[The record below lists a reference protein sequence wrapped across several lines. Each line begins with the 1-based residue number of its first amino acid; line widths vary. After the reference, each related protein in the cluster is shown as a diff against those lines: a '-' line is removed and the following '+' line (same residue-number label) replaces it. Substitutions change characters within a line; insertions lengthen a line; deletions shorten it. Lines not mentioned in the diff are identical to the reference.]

1 MNALEIKATLLC
13 LKYFIREEK
22 SHVRYF
28 QTTAI
33 SCINKNIISVR
44 ISGDK
49 NIETDRESRELVVD
63 LEWML
68 CSENLW
74 KALMLLNHTPRLI
87 FWKKNKTKEK
97 KKMKYLLKC
106 NICFLTYIYRICS
119 LNFSYLDF
127 LCIFCPRI
135 PVI

>member
-33 SCINKNIISVR
+33 SCIIKNIISVR

-74 KALMLLNHTPRLI
+74 KALMLLNQV
-87 FWKKNKTKEK
+87 
-97 KKMKYLLKC
+97 
-106 NICFLTYIYRICS
+106 
-119 LNFSYLDF
+119 DF
-127 LCIFCPRI
+127 LEEKQNQRKKENEI
-135 PVI
+135 PA